1 MLYIQLNCHC
11 VKIHVESGLSDRSL
25 ILNKKLLSFWCYS
38 LEEEETVCKKI
49 EISAFEASQS
59 DAGKCR
65 TGDNTK

>member
-1 MLYIQLNCHC
+1 MLFIQLNCHC

-25 ILNKKLLSFWCYS
+25 ILNKKLLSFLCYS

-49 EISAFEASQS
+49 EISAFEANQS

>member
-1 MLYIQLNCHC
+1 MLYIQLNSHC

-25 ILNKKLLSFWCYS
+25 ILNKKLLSFLCYS

>member
-11 VKIHVESGLSDRSL
+11 VKIHVEESGLSDRSW
-25 ILNKKLLSFWCYS
+25 ILNKELLSFWCFS

-65 TGDNTK
+65 TGDHT